1 MNKNTFKINKS
12 LATNLL
18 SLLCI
23 IAGAFFKNHII
34 LYAGLFALSGAMTN
48 WIAIYMLFEKIPG
61 LYGSGVIPARFE
73 DFKNGIHNLVMGQ
86 FFTHENITRFF
97 KESASENVDITPIID
112 EIDFDPSF
120 DTILAVIMESS
131 FAPMI
136 GMIGGVDALKSMKE
150 PFVIKIKESLINI
163 AESDSMQENIQTML
177 KQAADTDETINKI
190 ETIVQNRLDELTPLM
205 VKNII
210 QEMIRKHLGWLVVWG
225 GVFGGI
231 IGFITSFVG
240 NIW

>member
-1 MNKNTFKINKS
+1 MDKNTFKINKS

-18 SLLCI
+18 SLLCVI
-23 IAGAFFKNHII
+23 TGALLKNHII
-34 LYAGLFALSGAMTN
+34 LYSGLFALSGAMTN
-48 WIAIYMLFEKIPG
+48 WIAIYMLFEKVPG

-86 FFTHENITRFF
+86 FFTHENMTRFF
-97 KESASENVDITPIID
+97 KESTSENIDITPIID
-112 EIDFDPSF
+112 GINFEPSF

-131 FAPMI
+131 FAPML
-136 GMIGGVDALKSMKE
+136 GMIGGIEALKPMKE
-150 PFVIKIKESLINI
+150 PFVIKIKESLLDI
-163 AESDSMQENIQTML
+163 AESDSIQENIKTML
-177 KQAADTDETINKI
+177 KQAADTDEIINKI

-231 IGFITSFVG
+231 IGFMTSFVG
-240 NIW
+240 SI